1 AFRLRVWSIGG
12 EGQLYV
18 GALGAAGLGL
28 YFHSLPAPAVVF
40 LMVAGGV
47 MAGSLWAAIP
57 GVLRAYLN
65 TNEILTSL
73 MLNYVARALMYYL
86 VFDSTSYWRDLTL
99 PAARGFPRRAVLPAP
114 GTVPGLHLS
123 RRTLRPGLGR

>member
-1 AFRLRVWSIGG
+1 
-12 EGQLYV
+12 
-18 GALGAAGLGL
+18 
-28 YFHSLPAPAVVF
+28 PAVVF

-73 MLNYVARALMYYL
+73 MLNYVARAVMYYL
-86 VFDSTSYWRDLTL
+86 VFDSTSYWRDLTSPAGRVFPQSKFL
-99 PAARGFPRRAVLPAP
+99 PASGAWPA
-114 GTVPGLHLS
+114 LHLS
-123 RRTLRPGLGR
+123 SVAISLGLMVAVGVAILLWG